1 MIQRMEY
8 LTKLIKW
15 RDHKV
20 IKVVTGVRRCGKSTL
35 LQLFREYLY
44 GHGVDED
51 ACISIN
57 FENIAFEHVNKSI
70 TNLKNHCGTITF

>member
-8 LTKLIKW
+8 MNKLIKW
-15 RDHKV
+15 RDRKV

-57 FENIAFEHVNKSI
+57 NECAVSFCN
-70 TNLKNHCGTITF
+70 T